1 MSSIN
6 LTDNFI
12 TFNIPYPSPLAV
24 KPPKNSS
31 HTTQNCFTHL
41 SHTPHR
47 LLVGPTSILPWYT
60 QPINISFGM
69 ESTIHCQHLSSYFI
83 QCFQFF
89 VCPSYLL
96 HTWSALTAAQVFVAI
111 TLFFQFNLDFNI
123 SFSLLFYSIEFFFIS
138 FSFIKSA
145 SMIPK
150 YLYLLSPISP
160 IIRPY
165 KRVILSNL
173 TFFSLVIT
181 NIVVIEG

>member
-6 LTDNFI
+6 LTDNLL
-12 TFNIPYPSPLAV
+12 TFNIPYPLPLAV
-24 KPPKNSS
+24 KRPKNSS

-41 SHTPHR
+41 SHTPHS
-47 LLVGPTSILPWYT
+47 LLVGPTSILPWYI
-60 QPINISFGM
+60 QPINISFWM
-69 ESTIHCQHLSSYFI
+69 ESTIHCQHLLSHFI

-96 HTWSALTAAQVFVAI
+96 HTWSALTAAHDQ
-111 TLFFQFNLDFNI
+111 FQFNLDFNI
-123 SFSLLFYSIEFFFIS
+123 SFSLLFYSLEFFFIS

-145 SMIPK
+145 SIIPK

-160 IIRPY
+160 IIRSY
-165 KRVILSNL
+165 KIGIPSNL

-181 NIVVIEG
+181 NTVVIEGRN

>member
-41 SHTPHR
+41 SHTPLS
-47 LLVGPTSILPWYT
+47 LLVGPTSILPWYI
-60 QPINISFGM
+60 QPINISFWM
-69 ESTIHCQHLSSYFI
+69 ESTIHCQHLSSHFI

-96 HTWSALTAAQVFVAI
+96 HTWSALTAAHDQ
-111 TLFFQFNLDFNI
+111 FQFNLDFNI
-123 SFSLLFYSIEFFFIS
+123 SFSLLFYSLEFFFIS

-145 SMIPK
+145 SIIPK
-150 YLYLLSPISP
+150 YLYLLQRFLP
-160 IIRPY
+160 
-165 KRVILSNL
+165 LSAHAKEL
-173 TFFSLVIT
+173 YPQTLLSFPLSLPT
-181 NIVVIEG
+181 Q